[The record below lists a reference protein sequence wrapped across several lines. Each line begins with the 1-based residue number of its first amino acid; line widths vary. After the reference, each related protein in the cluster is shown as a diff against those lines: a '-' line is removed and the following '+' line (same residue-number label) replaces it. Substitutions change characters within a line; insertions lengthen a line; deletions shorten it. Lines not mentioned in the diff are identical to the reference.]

1 MKITRCK
8 LSKKV
13 QQRLL
18 EFFTAEVTA
27 RTAADLLDIQPN
39 TAALFYHKIRLV
51 IDHHLSLQADE
62 LFDGEVE
69 LDESYFGG
77 VRKGKR
83 GRGAAGK
90 TAVFGILKRNGK
102 VYTIVVADTKQT
114 TLMPVIKRNI
124 KPDSFVYTD
133 SYRSYNALDVSKFKH
148 FRVNHSK
155 EFTCGKNNHIN
166 GIENFWNQS
175 KRILRKYNGID
186 KKNFHLFLKECEFRF
201 NYGSP
206 SNQLK
211 ILRKWCDI

>member
-13 QQRLL
+13 QRRLL

-27 RTAADLLDIQPN
+27 RTAADLLNIQPN

-51 IDHHLSLQADE
+51 IDYHFSLGADE

-83 GRGAAGK
+83 GRGAVGK

-102 VYTIVVADTKQT
+102 VYTIVVAGTKQT
-114 TLMPVIKRNI
+114 PLKPFIRRKIKS
-124 KPDSFVYTD
+124 DSFIYTD
-133 SYRSYNALDVSKFKH
+133 S
-148 FRVNHSK
+148 
-155 EFTCGKNNHIN
+155 
-166 GIENFWNQS
+166 
-175 KRILRKYNGID
+175 
-186 KKNFHLFLKECEFRF
+186 
-201 NYGSP
+201 
-206 SNQLK
+206 
-211 ILRKWCDI
+211 